1 MSYMNNKNLL
11 KQANTAF
18 DKVRIRIASKE
29 DILSWSHGEVTKAET
44 INYKTLKPEVGGLFD
59 EAIFGPVKDYECACG
74 KYKKVKHYGK
84 VCEKC
89 GVEITESIVR
99 RERMGHIALTSPIVH
114 IWMSKELPNPS
125 KISLLLNI
133 SYKEVNQ
140 VIYFVNYIVLNPGKK
155 EFNDGILKYKEI
167 VDLASKSQM
176 KSSRQKL
183 RKLLQ
188 SITKSIEDK
197 ESIDYM
203 RSVHYFNYLK
213 NSSMPFSIEEVFN
226 FITKYTG
233 IKFGI
238 GAEAIQYLLKEIDLE
253 KGLEDIKEELTTTDT
268 NSSQAKRLLRRLAC
282 FKWFKES
289 ANKPEWMVMNY
300 IPVTPPETRPIIQL
314 DGGRFTTSD
323 INSFYHKIIIRNE
336 RLKKMIQCHAPAI
349 IVNNEKRMLQD
360 AVDAL
365 FDNSSRKKP
374 SLGKDRRPLKSLS
387 DHLKGKQGLFRQ
399 NLLGKRVDYSGRSVI
414 VIGPELK
421 MYEVGIPAIILL
433 KLFKPFIIRELIR
446 NTDEFG
452 KEIKPI
458 ATNIRNAEKLILKQD
473 DKIWPILERVIKDRP
488 VLLNRAPTLHRLGI
502 QAFEPKITNG
512 KAIQLHPLVTTAFN
526 ADFDGDQMAVHLP
539 LTDEAVAEA
548 RSIMLASK
556 HILGPK
562 DGKPIVTPTQDM
574 ILGNYYLTIEK
585 KNLKGEGS
593 IFATA
598 DEAANAYYLKKVDLQ
613 ALIGIPTSAY
623 KEKTFP
629 RQGLILTTVGKIIF
643 NSALPKDM
651 NYLNKIGSFIT
662 FDENLIIPYNENF
675 REAISKHE
683 LLKPFDKKCLSEII
697 DILYYQYPLNEVAKI
712 LDQIK
717 AIGFKYSTKSST
729 TVSIFDVP
737 SYDKK
742 QQYFDEAD
750 KKVQMLQEYYLD
762 GALTD
767 DERYSKVIRLWTD
780 VKDKVSD
787 DIKKLISEPKYQDN
801 SIVRMA
807 NSGARGNISNFT
819 QLSGMR
825 GLMSKSYNY
834 DQKTE
839 NKVIRDT
846 IEIPI
851 KHSFIEGL
859 TVSEYFNSSYG
870 ARKGMAD
877 IAMKTSKSGYMTR
890 KLVDAAQEIVIHTI
904 DCGTKEGLI
913 VSKIVDKKEGTLIED
928 LFDRISDRF
937 AAKDIINPKTNEV
950 IVAAGEI
957 ISNKQAKQIIDA
969 GIEEVEIRS
978 VLACKL
984 EHGICQKC
992 FGNDLTTKHPI
1003 EVGEAIGVI
1012 AAQSIGEPGTQLTMR
1027 TFHTGGVAGGSNITQ
1042 GFERLKQLL
1051 DVIPPKPWEKAL
1063 ISEIEG
1069 QVTKIETTTTGI
1081 EVTIKGVTDEVV
1093 YDRTFASNG
1102 GPLRVTKGQHI
1113 SFGDKVFDGVIDIR
1127 ELLKVAGI
1135 EKVREYILKEVQKVY
1150 RLQGIEISDRYI
1162 EIIIRQLTNKVQ
1174 IQNPGDSSYFIGQV
1188 TTINEF
1194 YNVCKVLYKK
1204 NQTLPTAINLVF
1216 SIDDVPSKTDSFL
1229 SAASFQGTKK
1239 ILTDAA
1245 VKAQIDPLLGLKENV
1260 ILGNLIPAG
1269 TGLKTRE
1276 QILQAGKKAYNEEY

>member
-1 MSYMNNKNLL
+1 MVNNKNNNNNQG
-11 KQANTAF
+11 KYDF
-18 DKVRIRIASKE
+18 DKVRIRIASKD
-29 DILSWSHGEVTKAET
+29 DILKWSHGAVTKAET
-44 INYKTLKPEVGGLFD
+44 INYKTLKPEPGGLFD
-59 EAIFGPVKDYECACG
+59 EKIFGPVKDYECSCG

-84 VCEKC
+84 TCEKC

-99 RERMGHIALTSPIVH
+99 RERMGHIDLTSPIVH

-140 VIYFVNYIVLNPGKK
+140 VIYFVNYIILNPGKK
-155 EFNDGILKYKEI
+155 EFNNGIFKYKEI
-167 VDLASKSQM
+167 IDLSNKSHN
-176 KSSRQKL
+176 KSSRAKI
-183 RKLLQ
+183 RKILQ
-188 SITKSIEDK
+188 SIYERIEDK
-197 ESIDYM
+197 QGLDAYKASHYID
-203 RSVHYFNYLK
+203 YLK
-213 NSSMPFSIEEVFN
+213 NSSMPFSIEEVFG

-238 GAEAIQYLLKEIDLE
+238 GAEAIQSLLKDINLE
-253 KGLEDIKEELTTTDT
+253 KGLKDIEEELTKTDN
-268 NSSQAKRLLRRLAC
+268 NSIQAKKILRRLAC

-289 ANKPEWMVMNY
+289 ENKPEWMVMDK
-300 IPVTPPETRPIIQL
+300 IPVTPPDTRPIIQL

-323 INSFYHKIIIRNE
+323 INSFYHRIIIRNE
-336 RLKKMIQCHAPAI
+336 RLNKMIETHAPVI
-349 IVNNEKRMLQD
+349 IINNEKRMLQD

-433 KLFKPFIIRELIR
+433 KLFKPFIIHELIR
-446 NTDEFG
+446 NTDEYG
-452 KEIKPI
+452 KEKKPI
-458 ATNIRNAEKLILKQD
+458 ASNVKNAEKLILKQD
-473 DKIWPILERVIKDRP
+473 NKIWEILEKVIKARP

-502 QAFEPKITNG
+502 QAFEPRITNG

-574 ILGNYYLTIEK
+574 ILGNYYLSIEK
-585 KNLKGEGS
+585 KGLKGEGS

-598 DEAANAYYLKKVDLQ
+598 DEAANAYYLNKVDLQ
-613 ALIGIPTSAY
+613 AIVGIPTSAY
-623 KEKTFP
+623 PEKTFNKK
-629 RQGLILTTVGKIIF
+629 GLIMTTIGKIIF
-643 NSALPKDM
+643 NTALPKNM
-651 NYLNKIGSFIT
+651 NFLNAVGAFNT
-662 FDENLIIPYNENF
+662 FDDRLIIPYNENF
-675 REAISKHE
+675 REVVNKHE
-683 LLKPFDKKCLSEII
+683 PLKPFDKKCLSEII
-697 DILYYQYPLNEVAKI
+697 DILYNQYPLNEVAKI

-717 AIGFKYSTKSST
+717 TIGFKFSTKSST

-737 SYDKK
+737 TYTKK
-742 QQYFDEAD
+742 QEYFKEAD
-750 KKVQMLQEYYLD
+750 EKVKLLQEYYLD
-762 GALTD
+762 GSLTD
-767 DERYSKVIRLWTD
+767 DERYSKVIRLWSD

-787 DIKKLISEPKYQDN
+787 DIKQLISSPEYADN

-890 KLVDAAQEIVIHTI
+890 KLVDAAQEIVIKEI
-904 DCGTKEGLI
+904 DCETTNGLIVKDITDNKENTLIEGLI
-913 VSKIVDKKEGTLIED
+913 
-928 LFDRISDRF
+928 DRISDRF
-937 AAKDIINPKTNEV
+937 AAKDIIHPQTHEV
-950 IVAAGEI
+950 IVQAGQIISSSKAKEI
-957 ISNKQAKQIIDA
+957 INAKIDT
-969 GIEEVEIRS
+969 VEIRS

-992 FGNDLTTKHPI
+992 FGNDLTTKKPI
-1003 EVGEAIGVI
+1003 AVGEAIGVI

-1027 TFHTGGVAGGSNITQ
+1027 TFHTGGVAGGANITQ

-1051 DVIPPKPWEKAL
+1051 DVIPPKPWEKAI

-1069 QVTKIETTTTGI
+1069 
-1081 EVTIKGVTDEVV
+1081 EVTDITTNNIGVYVTVKGISDEVT
-1093 YDRTFASNG
+1093 YERTFASNA
-1102 GPLRVTKGQHI
+1102 GPVCVTKGQKLTY
-1113 SFGDKVFDGVIDIR
+1113 GDIVFDGVIDIR

-1135 EKVREYILKEVQKVY
+1135 EKVRDYILKEVQKVY

-1162 EIIIRQLTNKVQ
+1162 EIVIRQLTNKVQ

-1194 YNVCKVLYKK
+1194 YGVCKNLFKK

-1245 VKAQIDPLLGLKENV
+1245 VRGQVDPLLGLKENV

-1276 QILQAGKKAYNEEY
+1276 EIIQAGKKAYEEEY

>member
-1 MSYMNNKNLL
+1 MNNKNLL
-11 KQANTAF
+11 KQTNTAF

-84 VCEKC
+84 TCEKC

-526 ADFDGDQMAVHLP
+526 ADFDG
-539 LTDEAVAEA
+539 
-548 RSIMLASK
+548 
-556 HILGPK
+556 
-562 DGKPIVTPTQDM
+562 
-574 ILGNYYLTIEK
+574 
-585 KNLKGEGS
+585 
-593 IFATA
+593 
-598 DEAANAYYLKKVDLQ
+598 
-613 ALIGIPTSAY
+613 
-623 KEKTFP
+623 
-629 RQGLILTTVGKIIF
+629 
-643 NSALPKDM
+643 
-651 NYLNKIGSFIT
+651 
-662 FDENLIIPYNENF
+662 
-675 REAISKHE
+675 
-683 LLKPFDKKCLSEII
+683 
-697 DILYYQYPLNEVAKI
+697 
-712 LDQIK
+712 
-717 AIGFKYSTKSST
+717 
-729 TVSIFDVP
+729 
-737 SYDKK
+737 
-742 QQYFDEAD
+742 
-750 KKVQMLQEYYLD
+750 
-762 GALTD
+762 
-767 DERYSKVIRLWTD
+767 
-780 VKDKVSD
+780 
-787 DIKKLISEPKYQDN
+787 
-801 SIVRMA
+801 
-807 NSGARGNISNFT
+807 
-819 QLSGMR
+819 
-825 GLMSKSYNY
+825 
-834 DQKTE
+834 
-839 NKVIRDT
+839 
-846 IEIPI
+846 
-851 KHSFIEGL
+851 
-859 TVSEYFNSSYG
+859 
-870 ARKGMAD
+870 
-877 IAMKTSKSGYMTR
+877 
-890 KLVDAAQEIVIHTI
+890 
-904 DCGTKEGLI
+904 
-913 VSKIVDKKEGTLIED
+913 
-928 LFDRISDRF
+928 
-937 AAKDIINPKTNEV
+937 
-950 IVAAGEI
+950 
-957 ISNKQAKQIIDA
+957 
-969 GIEEVEIRS
+969 
-978 VLACKL
+978 
-984 EHGICQKC
+984 
-992 FGNDLTTKHPI
+992 
-1003 EVGEAIGVI
+1003 
-1012 AAQSIGEPGTQLTMR
+1012 
-1027 TFHTGGVAGGSNITQ
+1027 
-1042 GFERLKQLL
+1042 
-1051 DVIPPKPWEKAL
+1051 
-1063 ISEIEG
+1063 
-1069 QVTKIETTTTGI
+1069 
-1081 EVTIKGVTDEVV
+1081 
-1093 YDRTFASNG
+1093 
-1102 GPLRVTKGQHI
+1102 
-1113 SFGDKVFDGVIDIR
+1113 
-1127 ELLKVAGI
+1127 
-1135 EKVREYILKEVQKVY
+1135 
-1150 RLQGIEISDRYI
+1150 
-1162 EIIIRQLTNKVQ
+1162 
-1174 IQNPGDSSYFIGQV
+1174 
-1188 TTINEF
+1188 
-1194 YNVCKVLYKK
+1194 
-1204 NQTLPTAINLVF
+1204 
-1216 SIDDVPSKTDSFL
+1216 
-1229 SAASFQGTKK
+1229 
-1239 ILTDAA
+1239 
-1245 VKAQIDPLLGLKENV
+1245 
-1260 ILGNLIPAG
+1260 
-1269 TGLKTRE
+1269 
-1276 QILQAGKKAYNEEY
+1276 